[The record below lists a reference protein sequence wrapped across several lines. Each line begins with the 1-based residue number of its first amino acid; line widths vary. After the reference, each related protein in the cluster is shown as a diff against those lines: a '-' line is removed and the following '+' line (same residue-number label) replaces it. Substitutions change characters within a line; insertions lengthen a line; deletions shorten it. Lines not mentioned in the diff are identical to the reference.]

1 MSEHLEQ
8 CAVMQWA
15 QLHEK
20 RYPALELLFAIP
32 NGGAR
37 HPAVAG
43 KLQAEG
49 VKPGIPDI
57 FLSVAR
63 GGFHG
68 LYIEMK
74 YGKNKTSEKQDEK
87 IARLREEGYRVEVC
101 YSAGEAIDVLQEY
114 LGSARLQRSRRSH
127 RTST

>member
-20 RYPALELLFAIP
+20 RYPALELLYAIP
-32 NGGAR
+32 NGGVR
-37 HPAVAG
+37 HKAVAA
-43 KLQAEG
+43 KLKAEG
-49 VKPGIPDI
+49 VKPGIPD
-57 FLSVAR
+57 LCLNAAR

-74 YGKNKTSEKQDEK
+74 YGKNKTSKDQDK
-87 IARLREEGYRVEVC
+87 IIAGLRAEGYRVEVC

-114 LGSARLQRSRRSH
+114 LRW
-127 RTST
+127 T